1 MSNSLSPVTLSNGTD
16 NSSQRLTQTS
26 PAFHSVQ
33 LYQSDAFLV
42 DNLAELV
49 GSALGGGS
57 SAIVIA
63 TEAHLAA
70 LCTRLHERGFDL
82 TSSACQARMVMRDAA
97 ESLTR
102 FMVAGRP
109 DWQKFKQFAEGLIQR
124 VGSVRADTP
133 PPTLFIFGEMVAL
146 LWAEG
151 NRSAAIE
158 LERLW
163 NEFAKHYSFQL
174 HCAYPL
180 HSFSD
185 EADRAQFAQICK
197 EHSHVVPTEAFTTL
211 SSDDEQFRKIVHL
224 EQKAQALETETR
236 KRDLLQKEVHQR
248 EVELQDFLDNAVIGM
263 HWVSAS
269 GEILWANKAEL
280 DLLGYQ
286 RDEYIGRN
294 IAEFHADSAAL
305 QDIMER
311 LARFEELR
319 GYETQL
325 RCKDGSV
332 RDVRIDSNVFV
343 RDGVFC
349 HSRCFTTDITEQKKA
364 EQARAHLAAIVESSE
379 DAIISKSLDGI
390 VTSWNKAAERI
401 LEYRAEEMI
410 GRSIT
415 TIIPPDLLSDEPII
429 LGKIR
434 RGEQIKH
441 FETVRMNKSGQRL
454 DVSLTISPIRDR
466 EGRIVGAAK
475 ILRDVTEQKKMEAAL
490 RTTERL
496 AAVGRLAAT
505 ISHEINNPLESV
517 MNLVYLAEIH
527 PEASPIIKQYL
538 ALGQQEL
545 NRAIHISR
553 QTLGFYRSTST
564 AAWVDVADSV
574 EAVLGI
580 YNLKFRYKGLK
591 IRREI
596 QPELRIKIEAGELK
610 QIMSNLISNACDA
623 CLDNC
628 EILIRVHA
636 AAIGKQRTPGVRFTV
651 ADTGVG
657 IQDDV
662 KSKIFAPFFTTKEVV
677 GTGLGLWITKSLV
690 EKRGGSI
697 FVRSRTD
704 APSGTVMSFT
714 LPFEAT
720 EARATRTEALA
731 A

>member
-1 MSNSLSPVTLSNGTD
+1 MSNSLSAVTLLNETD

-109 DWQKFKQFAEGLIQR
+109 DWQKFKQFAEGLIER
-124 VGSVRADTP
+124 VGSVRADTR
-133 PPTLFIFGEMVAL
+133 PPTCFIFGEMVAL

-180 HSFSD
+180 HSFPD

-197 EHSHVVPTEAFTTL
+197 EHSHVLPTEAFTTL

-236 KRDLLQKEVHQR
+236 KRNLLQKEVRQR
-248 EVELQDFLDNAVIGM
+248 EEELQDFLDNAVIGM

-636 AAIGKQRTPGVRFTV
+636 ASIGKDRIPGVRFTV

-657 IQDDV
+657 IPDEV

-690 EKRGGSI
+690 EKRGGNI
-697 FVRSRTD
+697 FMRSRTD

-720 EARATRTEALA
+720 EARGPRTEALA

>member
-1 MSNSLSPVTLSNGTD
+1 
-16 NSSQRLTQTS
+16 
-26 PAFHSVQ
+26 
-33 LYQSDAFLV
+33 
-42 DNLAELV
+42 
-49 GSALGGGS
+49 
-57 SAIVIA
+57 
-63 TEAHLAA
+63 
-70 LCTRLHERGFDL
+70 
-82 TSSACQARMVMRDAA
+82 MVMRDAA

-109 DWQKFKQFAEGLIQR
+109 DWQKFKHFAEGLIQR
-124 VGSVRADTP
+124 VGSVSTDTR
-133 PPTLFIFGEMVAL
+133 PPTCFIFGEMVAL
-146 LWAEG
+146 LWDEG

-197 EHSHVVPTEAFTTL
+197 EHSHVLPTEAFTTL

-636 AAIGKQRTPGVRFTV
+636 ASIGKDRIPGVRFTV